1 VNDRRCPLLLAQLTS
16 ALFRETNPGPLKYTL
31 SLLGL
36 MSAKVRLPLVE
47 PTLDARR
54 ELKAALARIEECC
67 AGYLVASRAEKARV
81 AAE

>member
-1 VNDRRCPLLLAQLTS
+1 
-16 ALFRETNPGPLKYTL
+16 
-31 SLLGL
+31 

-54 ELKAALARIEECC
+54 EIKAALARIEECC